1 MNDLEQMVADM
12 WMAGSPAQDIARRAG
27 IGKDAVYSWVKRFG
41 LPADRRVA
49 YLDSERNPNNPSPE
63 QIEVLKRE
71 LREQHYAKRRAET
84 HIQTDSRVSK
94 ERERLRA

>member
-1 MNDLEQMVADM
+1 MNDQEQIVCDM
-12 WMAGSPAQDIARRAG
+12 WNAGSPVPEIARRAG
-27 IGKDAVYSWVKRFG
+27 IGKDAVFKWVKRLG
-41 LPADRRVA
+41 MPTNRRVA
-49 YLDSERNPNNPSPE
+49 YQDSERNPNNPGLE
-63 QIEVLKRE
+63 KIEILKRE

>member
-1 MNDLEQMVADM
+1 MNDQEQMVADL
-12 WMAGSPAQDIARRAG
+12 WNAGLPVQDIARQAG

-49 YLDSERNPNNPSPE
+49 YLDSERNPNNPSLAE
-63 QIEVLKRE
+63 IEILKRE

-84 HIQTDSRVSK
+84 HVQTDSRLSK
-94 ERERLRA
+94 ERLKA